1 MAIESRIDG
10 LSSSHHQRL
19 YRQSVIDEHCRTL
32 TERLGGTNY
41 RPMKPDCLHNPWRCS
56 HCVTFVDM
64 REEEIDLWDRADLWY
79 GEELLV
85 HLKEE
90 CRQREE
96 WWINCHLLGVI
107 SGCMDGE
114 ADDGIHFE
122 LYRKFVDIE
131 RVRRF
136 IWIACTRY
144 EFRSVITR
152 VGFLESSKQAFHH
165 LCYRAGLSHIGF
177 HDGTSQSVEELC
189 AAGPD
194 GDSGSNSGDG
204 NGDDGDVD
212 GDTGGNESNE
222 VNEDQ
227 SEDPA
232 LLPMSDSF
240 TEVAGML

>member
-1 MAIESRIDG
+1 
-10 LSSSHHQRL
+10 
-19 YRQSVIDEHCRTL
+19 
-32 TERLGGTNY
+32 
-41 RPMKPDCLHNPWRCS
+41 
-56 HCVTFVDM
+56 
-64 REEEIDLWDRADLWY
+64 
-79 GEELLV
+79 
-85 HLKEE
+85 
-90 CRQREE
+90 
-96 WWINCHLLGVI
+96 
-107 SGCMDGE
+107 MDGKP
-114 ADDGIHFE
+114 DDGIHFE

-131 RVRRF
+131 HMRRF

-144 EFRSVITR
+144 EFRNVITR

-212 GDTGGNESNE
+212 GDSGGNESNE
-222 VNEDQ
+222 FNEDQ

-232 LLPMSDSF
+232 FLPMSDSF